1 MLSLFYLQVRNSLES
16 GNIEMILDPKLRQA
30 LSATLDSVWKVVDI
44 AMQSV
49 EPKSINRPTM
59 GEVADELRQALAMT
73 NVFTPTVYKATHNNT
88 QSSITSLDTYIES
101 HSDSIL
107 PR

>member
-1 MLSLFYLQVRNSLES
+1 MMPLFYLSVRNSLES
-16 GNIEMILDPKLRQA
+16 GNIEKILDPKLRQA

-59 GEVADELRQALAMT
+59 REVVDELRQALTMT
-73 NVFTPTVYKATHNNT
+73 DILPPTVHKATNNYT
-88 QSSITSLDTYIES
+88 PLRISF
-101 HSDSIL
+101 DSIP

>member
-1 MLSLFYLQVRNSLES
+1 
-16 GNIEMILDPKLRQA
+16 LDPKLRQA

-59 GEVADELRQALAMT
+59 REVVDELRQALTMT
-73 NVFTPTVYKATHNNT
+73 DLLPPTVHKGTYNYTPL
-88 QSSITSLDTYIES
+88 SISF
-101 HSDSIL
+101 DSI
-107 PR
+107 PPK

>member
-1 MLSLFYLQVRNSLES
+1 
-16 GNIEMILDPKLRQA
+16 MILDSRLHQA

-59 GEVADELRQALAMT
+59 RKVVDELQQALAMT
-73 NVFTPTVYKATHNNT
+73 DVLPPTFHKATHDYT
-88 QSSITSLDTYIES
+88 PSSITSFNMD
-101 HSDSIL
+101 
-107 PR
+107 P

>member
-1 MLSLFYLQVRNSLES
+1 M
-16 GNIEMILDPKLRQA
+16 DPKLRQA

-59 GEVADELRQALAMT
+59 REVVDELRQALAMIDLLPPIVHKAANNSTLSSVTT
-73 NVFTPTVYKATHNNT
+73 N
-88 QSSITSLDTYIES
+88 
-101 HSDSIL
+101 SIL